1 MLVPPPPPPGWLDGP
16 IGTARAAAILFAAA
30 LLGLAI
36 GATERALRPDV
47 SARGLP

>member
-1 MLVPPPPPPGWLDGP
+1 MILPPDTPPGWLSGYM
-16 IGTARAAAILFAAA
+16 GTARAAAILFAAA

-47 SARGLP
+47 SAGDLP